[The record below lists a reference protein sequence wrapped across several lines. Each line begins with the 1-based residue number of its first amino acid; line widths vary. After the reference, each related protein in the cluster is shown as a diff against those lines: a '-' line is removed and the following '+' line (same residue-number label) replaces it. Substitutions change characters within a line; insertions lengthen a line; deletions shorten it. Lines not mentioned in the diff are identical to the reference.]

1 MTASRIV
8 GTALAVALLSTALAG
23 CSGSPS
29 SPSASTGTAVATTT
43 AIPTPTQTPTP
54 TPTPPGGA
62 AAACQDEQL
71 TGTYTAR
78 PQDSGAGQFYGDLT
92 FTNVS
97 AAACSFDGFP
107 GLVAQD
113 ADGVQLGAAA
123 DGEGPES
130 AVTIEPKGVAVARL
144 HGTQPGAFSCTE
156 AQSTTLLARFTA
168 DGAGPGVPVPA
179 AIPVCADDTRTL
191 SVGSLVLAG

>member
-1 MTASRIV
+1 MTAGRIV

-43 AIPTPTQTPTP
+43 ATQTPTP
-54 TPTPPGGA
+54 TPTPTPTGGA

-123 DGEGPES
+123 DGEGAES
-130 AVTIEPKGVAVARL
+130 AVTIEPTGAAVARL
-144 HGTQPGAFSCTE
+144 HGTQPGAYDCTE
-156 AQSTTLLARFTA
+156 VQSTTLLARFTA